1 MENKKKLTGVVFT
14 ALFAALIAAG
24 VFIQIP
30 LPGGVPITI
39 QDMMAMLSGL
49 MLGPIYGTLA
59 VAVFLLLGII
69 GLPVFTGKA
78 GIQVL
83 IAGPTGGFLWGYLIA
98 AFAAGLFLSLLLP
111 RKKVHSNLKQYLLV
125 SAAAVLAT
133 VIVFAG
139 GIIGFMRVTGSGLGK
154 TLAAVLIP
162 FIPGN
167 VIKLIIMIPLTKK
180 FRPIIANYIY

>member
-30 LPGGVPITI
+30 LPGGVPITV
-39 QDMMAMLSGL
+39 QDMMALLSGL

-83 IAGPTGGFLWGYLIA
+83 IAGPTGGFLWGYLFA
-98 AFAAGLFLSLLLP
+98 AFAA
-111 RKKVHSNLKQYLLV
+111 
-125 SAAAVLAT
+125 
-133 VIVFAG
+133 
-139 GIIGFMRVTGSGLGK
+139 
-154 TLAAVLIP
+154 
-162 FIPGN
+162 
-167 VIKLIIMIPLTKK
+167 
-180 FRPIIANYIY
+180 